1 MAYQQGSIYLHNG
14 TWYLKYRI
22 PESKNGTTQRVH
34 KTERLCARNG
44 EQHHSL
50 CDQKAEHRSK
60 KSVCDVRDKF
70 MAGINAQQSN
80 GHDAQA
86 DMSVADFWE
95 TRYLPYCEHEY
106 KGVGMKPSTIRGFK
120 QIWRQHLKAHFADLT
135 LQGYTPDLARRFL
148 GSIKTTQSKNTLKH
162 VRALGSALFNEAIER
177 GLRKDANP
185 WHVKLPKDCK
195 DTEQTQHYTLE
206 EAENIVSALVEHPDA
221 QLVIALACF
230 LGLRPGEVAA
240 LRWEDFDAD
249 SVHIRRSVVRGH
261 VGTPKTTESVATLPL
276 IDQVR
281 VPLELWREK
290 NNKPKEGWV
299 FKKIRKTG
307 EDVPSD
313 LHNVIS
319 RVIIPH
325 VNGADKCIAC
335 DKVPKKSGVVWKGL
349 YAGRRGAATAI
360 IGVTNGNYAAAQELL
375 RHKSMNTTLQF
386 YKKQTK
392 SALADG
398 LKEMQKAL
406 SAGAGEKSK

>member
-50 CDQKAEHRSK
+50 CDQKTEHRSK

-70 MAGINAQQSN
+70 MAGVNAQQSN

-86 DMSVADFWE
+86 DMSVFDFWE
-95 TRYLPYCEHEY
+95 TRYLPYCEHQY
-106 KGVGMKPSTIRGFK
+106 KGVGMKPSTVRGFK

-148 GSIKTTQSKNTLKH
+148 GSVKTTQSKNTLKH
-162 VRALGSALFNEAIER
+162 IRALGSALFNEAIER
-177 GLRKDANP
+177 GLRKEANP

-206 EAENIVSALVEHPDA
+206 EAENIVSALIEHPDA

-230 LGLRPGEVAA
+230 LGLRPGEIAA
-240 LRWEDFDAD
+240 LRWEDFDVD

-261 VGTPKTTESVATLPL
+261 VGTPKTAESIATLPL

-281 VPLELWREK
+281 VPLELWRQK
-290 NNKPKEGWV
+290 SGNPKESWIFG
-299 FKKIRKTG
+299 
-307 EDVPSD
+307 
-313 LHNVIS
+313 S
-319 RVIIPH
+319 RNDTPT
-325 VNGADKCIAC
+325 D
-335 DKVPKKSGVVWKGL
+335 
-349 YAGRRGAATAI
+349 
-360 IGVTNGNYAAAQELL
+360 
-375 RHKSMNTTLQF
+375 
-386 YKKQTK
+386 
-392 SALADG
+392 
-398 LKEMQKAL
+398 
-406 SAGAGEKSK
+406 

>member
-1 MAYQQGSIYLHNG
+1 
-14 TWYLKYRI
+14 
-22 PESKNGTTQRVH
+22 
-34 KTERLCARNG
+34 
-44 EQHHSL
+44 
-50 CDQKAEHRSK
+50 
-60 KSVCDVRDKF
+60 

-86 DMSVADFWE
+86 DMSVSDFWE
-95 TRYLPYCEHEY
+95 TRYLPYCEREY
-106 KGVGMKPSTIRGFK
+106 KGVGMKPSTVRGFK
-120 QIWRQHLKAHFADLT
+120 QIWRQHLKVHFADAT

-148 GSIKTTQSKNTLKH
+148 GSIKTTQAKNSLKH

-177 GLRKDANP
+177 GLRKEANP

-206 EAENIVSALVEHPDA
+206 EAENIVSALIEHPDA
-221 QLVIALACF
+221 QLVITLACF

-261 VGTPKTTESVATLPL
+261 VGTPKTLESIATLPL
-276 IDQVR
+276 IDQVK
-281 VPLELWREK
+281 VPLELWRQK
-290 NNKPKEGWV
+290 SGDPKEGWM
-299 FKKIRKTG
+299 FGSRNDT
-307 EDVPSD
+307 PTD
-313 LHNVIS
+313 LHNVIN

-325 VNGADKCIAC
+325 VNGSGRCIPC
-335 DKVPKKSGVVWKGL
+335 DKVPKKSGVMWKGL

-360 IGVTNGNYAAAQELL
+360 IGLTNGNYAAAQELL

-392 SALADG
+392 SAVADG
-398 LKEMQKAL
+398 LKIMQKAL
-406 SAGAGEKSK
+406 SAGAGEEGK

>member
-1 MAYQQGSIYLHNG
+1 
-14 TWYLKYRI
+14 
-22 PESKNGTTQRVH
+22 
-34 KTERLCARNG
+34 
-44 EQHHSL
+44 
-50 CDQKAEHRSK
+50 
-60 KSVCDVRDKF
+60 
-70 MAGINAQQSN
+70 
-80 GHDAQA
+80 
-86 DMSVADFWE
+86 MSVSDFWE
-95 TRYLPYCEHEY
+95 TRYLPYCEREY
-106 KGVGMKPSTIRGFK
+106 KGVGMKPSTVRGFK

-135 LQGYTPDLARRFL
+135 LQRYAPDLARRFL
-148 GSIKTTQSKNTLKH
+148 GSIKTTQGKNTLKH

-177 GLRKDANP
+177 GLRKEANP

-221 QLVIALACF
+221 QLVITLACF

-261 VGTPKTTESVATLPL
+261 VGTPKTAESIATLPL

-281 VPLELWREK
+281 VPLELWRQK
-290 NNKPKEGWV
+290 SGDPKEGWI
-299 FKKIRKTG
+299 FGSRNDT
-307 EDVPSD
+307 PTD
-313 LHNVIS
+313 LHNVIN

-325 VNGADKCIAC
+325 VNGSGRCIPC

-360 IGVTNGNYAAAQELL
+360 IGLTNGNYAAAQELL

-398 LKEMQKAL
+398 LKIMQKAL
-406 SAGAGEKSK
+406 SAGAGEEGT